1 MIDAL
6 KSSVRKVLLRLVLSL
21 TGKGA
26 RARVALMDEI
36 RRNRGGS
43 LGVVHQRGQDWLV
56 DGGDHLMWCASGDG
70 LIAAG
75 LAKHGAWQR
84 DDLNHAFATIE
95 GLGIKRRGW
104 FVDVGANIGTHV
116 VYAAHRPEIDRI
128 LAIEPEPRNFDFIC
142 RNASVNGIENRVT
155 PLQLA
160 VSDQPGKVHLEINEA
175 RQGQHI
181 VRDDARDN
189 TIEVAARSLDDI
201 LTAHAIDPDDIALL
215 WIDVEWHE
223 HAVFRGMP
231 SVLAA
236 KVPVFFEYAR
246 ASVPDDKRAAWRENV
261 EALYDHAFVVHP
273 EGARKVSFEEAFD
286 QELADILIC

>member
-6 KSSVRKVLLRLVLSL
+6 KTSARRALLRLVLML

-36 RRNRGGS
+36 RRNRRGT
-43 LGVVHQRGQDWLV
+43 LGVVHQRGDDWLV

-84 DDLNHAFATIE
+84 EDLNHAFAKLAE
-95 GLGIKRRGW
+95 LGIDRKGW

-116 VYAAHRPEIDRI
+116 VYASQRSEVDRI
-128 LAIEPEPRNFDFIC
+128 RAIEPEPRNFDFIC
-142 RNASVNGIENRVT
+142 RNASVNGIEDRVT

-160 VSDQPGKVHLEINEA
+160 VSDQPGAVHLEINQA

-181 VRDDARDN
+181 VRDSAREN
-189 TIEVAARSLDDI
+189 TVEVPARPLDEI
-201 LTAHAIDPDDIALL
+201 LAEQAIAPGDIALL

-231 SVLAA
+231 NVLAA

-246 ASVPDDKRAAWRENV
+246 RSVPDDQRKAWREGV
-261 EALYDHAFVVHP
+261 EARYDHAFIVDP
-273 EGARKVSFEEAFD
+273 QGARSVSFEEAFD
-286 QELADILIC
+286 QELADLLIC